1 MNINDNF
8 DWEDVEN
15 KIGIICYRFENLKPW
30 HEDLA
35 QELRIHAYY
44 VSRNYYDLYRKG
56 QIGAHDIVFNAFR
69 DMRPEK
75 RPAFVKMTNEVER
88 QCQLNSSTW
97 KSTMKKIDSIIL
109 KKQTTNCKDQ

>member
-1 MNINDNF
+1 MLSNIPGGNKMEQKLKITDGNGTNF
-8 DWEDVEN
+8 TIDDYPLI
-15 KIGIICYRFENLKPW
+15 KS
-30 HEDLA
+30 H
-35 QELRIHAYY
+35 
-44 VSRNYYDLYRKG
+44 YDLYRKG